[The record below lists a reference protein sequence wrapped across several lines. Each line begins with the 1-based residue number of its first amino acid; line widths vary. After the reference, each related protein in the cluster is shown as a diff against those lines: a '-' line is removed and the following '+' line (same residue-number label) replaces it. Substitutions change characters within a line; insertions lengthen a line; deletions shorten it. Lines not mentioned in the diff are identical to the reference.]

1 MKKQFF
7 TSTFLLGSFL
17 ALAQVPTDSLKGY
30 YMFNNTMEDASV
42 NAKNFTPFNQANN
55 VTSYVAA
62 RNAAS
67 VSAVNNQATGLF
79 SCSPF
84 SSSDTGSFSVSLWA
98 KMSAVDEGNTVTIIG
113 DYRVDVDPM
122 YNSFASGRFRITMY
136 NKNPQFYLYTND
148 GQVLIDDFVD
158 SVSVN
163 TWNHLAAV
171 YDHINKTAKFY
182 LNGKQ
187 VSTTRTITSSPKA
200 PGTVVDLGR
209 VFVRRFSF
217 NGPPTTATEGKFNG
231 VIDDLALY
239 NRVLNACEVYALA
252 GSTPGS
258 LTATVSVDEL
268 KLTAVPSNGESYQ
281 WINCTTNQP
290 VAGATNSV
298 FTAPSRGFYKV
309 VVKGACASDTSDCVE
324 AKQSTFP
331 MMGLVGRYL
340 FNNNTNDASPRNFP
354 LTLINYPGAQNP
366 AYTTNRKGAENSA
379 LNNSNGA
386 FLYSSAL
393 FNDSQADTTDFT
405 VSLWIKSNLVNVAD
419 AFLIS
424 DFAARDGNISGTFY
438 VRVVNNQFRIG
449 VIDSNRAV
457 QFIDAS
463 IADGIN
469 SALWQNL
476 QVVCNRKEQ
485 WIKLYLN
492 GKDIATL
499 YDFGRLSFAQAMYIG
514 AYHKTESNVLSK
526 GLPFNGLIDDIHV
539 YNRILNTC
547 ELAELSETNTGTPN
561 AYVSLDTI
569 NNTLICNNTGV
580 NYQWI
585 NCVTGSPIPNATNK
599 EFTPG
604 ASGSYAVVISTTCGS
619 DTSSCV
625 TYTAATGINEVFAE
639 RVNVYPNPTQQV
651 LHITGAE
658 VSYAYVYSLVGELV
672 VTTTQSTIDLSS
684 LKPGIYLVKLMNK
697 EGSSVVKRIVKQ

>member
-1 MKKQFF
+1 MKKLFF
-7 TSTFLLGSFL
+7 TSTLLACSLLSF
-17 ALAQVPTDSLKGY
+17 AQIPTDSLKGNY
-30 YMFNNTMEDASV
+30 TFNNTMEDVSGR
-42 NAKNFTPFNQANN
+42 AKNFTAFNQANN

-67 VSAVNNQATGLF
+67 VSAINNQGTGLF
-79 SCSPF
+79 SAAPF
-84 SSSDTGSFSVSLWA
+84 SSTDTGSFTVSVWVKLSVVNQ
-98 KMSAVDEGNTVTIIG
+98 SNTVTIVG
-113 DYRVDVDPM
+113 DYRVDIDPM
-122 YNSFASGRFRITMY
+122 LNAFPSGRFRVTMY
-136 NKNPQFYLYTND
+136 NKNPQFYLYTNS

-163 TWNHLAAV
+163 TWSHLAAV
-171 YDHINKTAKFY
+171 YDHTAKTAKFY

-187 VSTTRTITSSPKA
+187 VSTTRTVSSSPKA
-200 PGTVVDLGR
+200 PGNVVDLGR
-209 VFVRRFSF
+209 VFVRRYSF
-217 NGPPTTATEGKFNG
+217 NGPPTTATEEQFNG

-239 NRVLNACEVYALA
+239 SRALTACEIYTLS
-252 GSTPGS
+252 GTTPAA
-258 LTATVSVDEL
+258 LTATVNVDEL
-268 KLTAVPSNGESYQ
+268 KLTALPSNADAYQ

-290 VAGATNSV
+290 ISGATNAT
-298 FTAPSRGFYKV
+298 FTAPAAGFYKV
-309 VVKGACASDTSDCVE
+309 IIKTACATDTSTCVE
-324 AKQSTFP
+324 AKQSTFATN
-331 MMGLVGRYL
+331 GLVGRYL
-340 FNNNTNDASPRNFP
+340 FNNNTNDASPRNYP
-354 LTLINYPGAQNP
+354 LTPISYSGMQNP
-366 AYTTNRKGAENSA
+366 TYALNRKGAENSA
-379 LNNSNGA
+379 LNNNNGA

-393 FNDSQADTTDFT
+393 FTDTQADTTDFT
-405 VSLWIKSNLVNVAD
+405 VSLWIKSGLVNVAD

-424 DFAARDGNISGTFY
+424 DFAAEDGNISGTFY

-485 WIKLYLN
+485 WIKMYLN

-514 AYHKTESNVLSK
+514 AYHKTESNVVSK

-539 YNRILNTC
+539 YNRVLNTC

-561 AYVSLDTI
+561 AYISLDTI

-604 ASGSYAVVISTTCGS
+604 ASGNYAVIISTTCGS

-625 TYTAATGINEVFAE
+625 GYTASTGQNEIFAE
-639 RVNVYPNPTQQV
+639 QVNVFPNPSQNEIYISGV
-651 LHITGAE
+651 DVAHVE
-658 VSYAYVYSLVGELV
+658 VYNLLGDLVER
-672 VTTTQSTIDLSS
+672 TTQKTIDLSNV
-684 LKPGIYLVKLMNK
+684 KPGVYLIKVSNK
-697 EGSSVVKRIVKQ
+697 QGYTAIKRIVKQ